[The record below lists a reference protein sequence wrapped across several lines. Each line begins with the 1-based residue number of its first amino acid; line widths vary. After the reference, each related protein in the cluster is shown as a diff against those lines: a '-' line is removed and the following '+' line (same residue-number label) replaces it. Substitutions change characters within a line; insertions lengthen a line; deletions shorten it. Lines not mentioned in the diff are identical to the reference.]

1 MWRISVVLVSALV
14 LLSRAEQLRY
24 TKNSVYYA
32 SMGGFPTQSTLDRD
46 ESSKEVLK
54 ELGVD
59 LSNEGKKKFS
69 ISQKYFKAENSRNNF
84 LWFQQLFKTRFFVS
98 REKWPLIEL

>member
-1 MWRISVVLVSALV
+1 MWRISVLLVSALV

-69 ISQKYFKAENSRNNF
+69 IFLENISRLKIVEIIFPGLNNF
-84 LWFQQLFKTRFFVS
+84 WRLDFLFQGKNG
-98 REKWPLIEL
+98 P